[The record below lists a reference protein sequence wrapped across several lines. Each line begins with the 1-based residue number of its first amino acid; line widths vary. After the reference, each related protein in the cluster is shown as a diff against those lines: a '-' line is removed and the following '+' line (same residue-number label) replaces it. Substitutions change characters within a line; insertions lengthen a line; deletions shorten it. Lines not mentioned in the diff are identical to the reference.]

1 MKHLSPEQQLEHLA
15 QGTQHLV
22 SRAELLAKLQ
32 HSYKTKTPLRIK
44 AGFDPSRADLHLGH
58 AVLINKLRQ
67 FQLLGHEVIFLIGD
81 FTAMIGDPTGK
92 NEMRPT
98 LTRDEVLQ
106 NAQTYATQVYK
117 ILDSNKTRVAY
128 NSKWLDALSSEQFV
142 RLASRFTVA
151 RMLERDDFSQRY
163 KAQTSI
169 GVHEFLYPLMQA
181 YDSVALKADVECG
194 GSDQYFNLL
203 LGRDIQKAY
212 GQASQCVLT
221 VPLLEGLDGVQK
233 MSKSLGNHIAFEDGA
248 KDMFGK
254 TMRLSDELMLRYY
267 ELLTDLEGHEIE
279 QLKKDLKSGA
289 RHPRDAKRWLARFF
303 VDRFCGSGEG
313 QKAQDEFDRV
323 FTKKGVPDHVPEHSL
338 AAGPYALQALMVQFK
353 LAPSKSQA
361 RRLIEGGGVSLDA
374 AKVLDAGL
382 QLELEADQTVLL
394 KVGKKNFIKIR
405 GVVKTS

>member
-1 MKHLSPEQQLEHLA
+1 MNNLSPHEQLAHLE
-15 QGTQHLV
+15 QGVQHLV
-22 SRAELLAKLQ
+22 SRNELLAKLQ
-32 HSYKTKTPLRIK
+32 HSHKTKAPLRIK

-98 LTRDEVLQ
+98 LTRNEVQ
-106 NAQTYATQVYK
+106 KNAQTYATQVYK
-117 ILDSNKTRVAY
+117 ILDSNKTTVTY
-128 NSKWLDALSSEQFV
+128 NSKWLDALSSEEFV
-142 RLASRFTVA
+142 RLSSRFTVA

-181 YDSVALKADVECG
+181 YDSVALKADIECG

-233 MSKSLGNHIAFEDGA
+233 MSKSLGNHIAFEDSA
-248 KDMFGK
+248 KDIFGK

-267 ELLTDLEGHEIE
+267 ELLTDLKPADFEK
-279 QLKKDLKSGA
+279 LKSDLKSGA

-303 VDRFCGSGEG
+303 TDRFCGQGEG
-313 QKAQDEFDRV
+313 LKAQSEFDRV
-323 FTKKGVPDHVPEHSL
+323 FTQKGVPDKVPEHSL
-338 AAGPYALQALMVQFK
+338 PPGSYALQALMMQ
-353 LAPSKSQA
+353 LGLSPSKSQA
-361 RRLIEGGGVSLDA
+361 RRLIEGGGVSVEGSKVADANLHLDLKA
-374 AKVLDAGL
+374 
-382 QLELEADQTVLL
+382 QQSVLL
-394 KVGKKNFIKIR
+394 KVGKKNFIKIK
-405 GVVKTS
+405 GV